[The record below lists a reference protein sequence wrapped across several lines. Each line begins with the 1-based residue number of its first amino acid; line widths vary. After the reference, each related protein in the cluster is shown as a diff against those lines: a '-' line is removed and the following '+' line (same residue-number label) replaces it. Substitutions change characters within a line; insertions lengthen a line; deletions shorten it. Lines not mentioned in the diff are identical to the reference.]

1 MLMLD
6 NCPNL
11 QVLDI
16 NSDYHMEIPWTPPNH
31 VHEYLIR
38 LKTLNCEHFNI
49 TEEEKLKVRHDF
61 EGWFN
66 AVREEELGKEMSFTQ
81 ANCFRPSY
89 HSPVTRI
96 RRAANG
102 VSTSGPIRAT
112 ASVSTLFSPLLSHRR
127 SGKGKQSSA
136 VCLFG
141 GKDKSNGGGGD
152 EISPWKAIE
161 KAMGKKSVEDMLRDQ
176 IQKKDFYDTESG
188 GNAPPRGGGG
198 GGNGGERP
206 EGPGGGGEDGGFA
219 GIAEETLQVVL
230 ATLGFI
236 FLYTYII
243 NGEELMKLA
252 RDYFRF
258 LTGKP
263 KTVRLT
269 RALDGWNRFMET
281 MSKPREYDEY
291 WLEKAI
297 INTPTWY
304 DSPDKYKQVLKAYV
318 DSKTDEQQFD

>member
-1 MLMLD
+1 
-6 NCPNL
+6 
-11 QVLDI
+11 
-16 NSDYHMEIPWTPPNH
+16 
-31 VHEYLIR
+31 
-38 LKTLNCEHFNI
+38 
-49 TEEEKLKVRHDF
+49 
-61 EGWFN
+61 
-66 AVREEELGKEMSFTQ
+66 MSFTQ

-89 HSPVTRI
+89 HSHVTRMP
-96 RRAANG
+96 RANG
-102 VSTSGPIRAT
+102 VPIRAVS
-112 ASVSTLFSPLLSHRR
+112 SVSTQFSPLLSHRR
-127 SGKGKQSSA
+127 SGKWKQSSA

-141 GKDKSNGGGGD
+141 GKDKSNGGGD

-176 IQKKDFYDTESG
+176 IQKKDFYDAESG

-198 GGNGGERP
+198 GGGNGGERP
-206 EGPGGGGEDGGFA
+206 EGSGGEEDGGLA
-219 GIAEETLQVVL
+219 GIVDETLQVVF

-243 NGEELMKLA
+243 NGEELIKLA

-258 LTGKP
+258 LSGKP
-263 KTVRLT
+263 MTVRLT
-269 RALDGWNRFMET
+269 RALDGWNGFMAK

-318 DSKTDEQQFD
+318 DSKTDEQFD

>member
-1 MLMLD
+1 
-6 NCPNL
+6 
-11 QVLDI
+11 
-16 NSDYHMEIPWTPPNH
+16 
-31 VHEYLIR
+31 
-38 LKTLNCEHFNI
+38 
-49 TEEEKLKVRHDF
+49 
-61 EGWFN
+61 
-66 AVREEELGKEMSFTQ
+66 MSFTQ

-89 HSPVTRI
+89 HSPVTTRI
-96 RRAANG
+96 PKANG
-102 VSTSGPIRAT
+102 VSTSVPVRAT

-127 SGKGKQSSA
+127 SGKWKQSSA

-141 GKDKSNGGGGD
+141 GGKDKSNGGGD

-161 KAMGKKSVEDMLRDQ
+161 KAMGKKSVEDMLREQ

-188 GNAPPRGGGG
+188 GGNVPPRGGGGG

-206 EGPGGGGEDGGFA
+206 EGSGGEEDGGVA

-243 NGEELMKLA
+243 NWEELIKLA

-258 LTGKP
+258 LSGKP

-269 RALDGWNRFMET
+269 RALDGWNRFMAT
-281 MSKPREYDEY
+281 MSKPKEYDEY

-304 DSPDKYKQVLKAYV
+304 DSPEKYKQVLKAYV
-318 DSKTDEQQFD
+318 DSKTDEQFD

>member
-1 MLMLD
+1 
-6 NCPNL
+6 
-11 QVLDI
+11 
-16 NSDYHMEIPWTPPNH
+16 
-31 VHEYLIR
+31 
-38 LKTLNCEHFNI
+38 
-49 TEEEKLKVRHDF
+49 
-61 EGWFN
+61 
-66 AVREEELGKEMSFTQ
+66 
-81 ANCFRPSY
+81 
-89 HSPVTRI
+89 
-96 RRAANG
+96 
-102 VSTSGPIRAT
+102 
-112 ASVSTLFSPLLSHRR
+112 
-127 SGKGKQSSA
+127 
-136 VCLFG
+136 
-141 GKDKSNGGGGD
+141 
-152 EISPWKAIE
+152 
-161 KAMGKKSVEDMLRDQ
+161 MGKKSVEDMLRDQ

-188 GNAPPRGGGG
+188 GNVPPRGGGG

-236 FLYTYII
+236 FLVKTTQLSNLEYTSNHALIDRVLCFWQYTYII

-258 LTGKP
+258 LSGKP

>member
-1 MLMLD
+1 
-6 NCPNL
+6 
-11 QVLDI
+11 
-16 NSDYHMEIPWTPPNH
+16 
-31 VHEYLIR
+31 
-38 LKTLNCEHFNI
+38 
-49 TEEEKLKVRHDF
+49 
-61 EGWFN
+61 
-66 AVREEELGKEMSFTQ
+66 MSFTQ

-102 VSTSGPIRAT
+102 VSSSVPIRAT

-127 SGKGKQSSA
+127 SGKWKQSSA

-318 DSKTDEQQFD
+318 DAKTDEQQFD

>member
-1 MLMLD
+1 
-6 NCPNL
+6 
-11 QVLDI
+11 
-16 NSDYHMEIPWTPPNH
+16 
-31 VHEYLIR
+31 
-38 LKTLNCEHFNI
+38 
-49 TEEEKLKVRHDF
+49 
-61 EGWFN
+61 
-66 AVREEELGKEMSFTQ
+66 MSFTQ

-96 RRAANG
+96 PKANG
-102 VSTSGPIRAT
+102 VCPIRAT
-112 ASVSTLFSPLLSHRR
+112 ASVSTLLSHRR
-127 SGKGKQSSA
+127 SGKWKQSSA

-141 GKDKSNGGGGD
+141 GKDNKSNGGGD

-188 GNAPPRGGGG
+188 GNVPPRGGGGGG
-198 GGNGGERP
+198 GGNGGELP

-258 LTGKP
+258 LSGKP